1 MKCSLSTETWAQE
14 RHHETVRGLG
24 IFRPGAE
31 HGGCW
36 GLCEAGRVAPS
47 TIHWKGMAAITAP
60 LVLFWGGIPD
70 WNYDNY
76 GGFIGTLEY
85 ELTINGFIGTFYW
98 DIYKWLRYIGTLEYD
113 YIKTINGFSGHWAW
127 TNILFLFIKVWVSKS
142 DPTVGWSCGPV
153 LQQNKFD
160 LPETTVST
168 GAKMKGSDW
177 LTYWSWQC
185 YNNPERDNEV
195 HGIAITLL
203 WQICVHFCACE
214 Y

>member
-1 MKCSLSTETWAQE
+1 MSSGASPWNRSWLGDFSARGRTW
-14 RHHETVRGLG
+14 RMLGTMRSWSRGTLNDPLEG
-24 IFRPGAE
+24 
-31 HGGCW
+31 HGCNHSSA
-36 GLCEAGRVAPS
+36 CF
-47 TIHWKGMAAITAP
+47 
-60 LVLFWGGIPD
+60 VLGGIPD

>member
-1 MKCSLSTETWAQE
+1 MKSFVA
-14 RHHETVRGLG
+14 
-24 IFRPGAE
+24 
-31 HGGCW
+31 W
-36 GLCEAGRVAPS
+36 GFFGQGQNMEDAGDYAKLVAWHPQRS
-47 TIHWKGMAAITAP
+47 IGRAW
-60 LVLFWGGIPD
+60 LQSQLRLFCFGGGIPD

>member
-60 LVLFWGGIPD
+60 RFFCGGIPD
-70 WNYDNY
+70 WNYD
-76 GGFIGTLEY
+76 II
-85 ELTINGFIGTFYW
+85 TIIMEDSYSWCSVNC
-98 DIYKWLRYIGTLEYD
+98 
-113 YIKTINGFSGHWAW
+113 FSGHWAW

-185 YNNPERDNEV
+185 YNNPERYN
-195 HGIAITLL
+195 
-203 WQICVHFCACE
+203 
-214 Y
+214 